1 MSRGHFVGLNY
12 HRVMLEDE
20 VRMDAYR
27 RAIQAVVRPGDR
39 VLDLGTGTGVLA
51 FWAAQAGAG
60 RVWAVDPAPVVGVAE
75 RVGRANGLAAVRY
88 VQADSRALVLPR
100 PVDVLVTECMGNF
113 FVTDELAPVLRDAAR
128 HVRAGGAVVPH
139 TIRLLVAPAWLPT
152 FREVTFWEDQPG
164 GVDFSAARAFA
175 LNRTYV
181 LRVEPELLVAPAE
194 ELTRFPLLAAP
205 DTIAAEVAF
214 EVAAARTVHG
224 FVGWFVAELAP
235 GIALD
240 TRPGVRTHWGQLL
253 FPIEPLAAAAGD
265 RLSLRLELTL
275 DERYESAFRWAGAL
289 SRGGETVARFE
300 HDTSARFADA
310 DPARAGR
317 PVTGGRG

>member
-51 FWAAQAGAG
+51 FWAAQAGAA
-60 RVWAVDPAPVVGVAE
+60 RVWAVDPAPVLSVAE
-75 RVGRANGLAAVRY
+75 RVGRANGFDVVRY

-128 HVRAGGAVVPH
+128 HVRPGGAVVPH
-139 TIRLLVAPAWLPT
+139 TIRLRVAPAWLPT
-152 FREVTFWEDQPG
+152 FREVTFWDDEPG
-164 GVDFSAARAFA
+164 GIDFSAAAPFA

-181 LRVEPELLVAPAE
+181 LRAEPELLVAPAA
-194 ELTRFPLLAAP
+194 ELARFPLLAAP
-205 DTIAAEVAF
+205 DRIAGEVVF
-214 EVAAARTVHG
+214 EAAAARTVHG
-224 FVGWFVAELAP
+224 FLGWFVAELAP
-235 GIALD
+235 GIELD

-253 FPIEPLAAAAGD
+253 FPVAPFAVRPGD
-265 RLSLRLELTL
+265 RLSLRVELTL
-275 DERYESAFRWAGAL
+275 DERYESAFRWSGAL
-289 SRGGETVARFE
+289 VRGSETAARFA
-300 HDTSARFADA
+300 HDTSARFADG
-310 DPARAGR
+310 DPARGPAPARERR
-317 PVTGGRG
+317 P